1 MLSSLASTP
10 TAPLVT
16 QAKKNLAS
24 LYHAWS
30 RVERKA
36 ENLSEAIK
44 LYKSVGE
51 ECDMQLA
58 AALQEA
64 GKESESAALYKKLKL
79 DSDVKPIPDILM
91 VQGNLALANKDAV
104 FAKRVC
110 DAWGQVGE
118 AAPGKVYAEMR
129 LKALNI
135 YAFLLLSKGDEAALG
150 AYEEANKFAGDC
162 KIPLDADSQ
171 HNLGVVQHKAAVKAA
186 EGAGKG
192 AAAGAGTPQH
202 AAAEGA
208 NAV

>member
-1 MLSSLASTP
+1 
-10 TAPLVT
+10 LVT
-16 QAKKNLAS
+16 QARKNLAS

-30 RVERKA
+30 RVEDKA
-36 ENLSEAIK
+36 GKLGEAIK
-44 LYKSVGE
+44 LYKQVGE

-64 GKESESAALYKKLKL
+64 GKEGESAALYKKLKL
-79 DSDVKPIPDILM
+79 DSDVKPNPDILM
-91 VQGNLALANKDAV
+91 VQGNLALANKDAG

-110 DAWGQVGE
+110 EAWGQVGE

-135 YAFLLLSKGDEAALG
+135 HAFLLLSKGDEAALA
-150 AYEEANKFAGDC
+150 AYEEANRFAGDC

-192 AAAGAGTPQH
+192 AGAGAGAGTPPQPT
-202 AAAEGA
+202 EGA

>member
-1 MLSSLASTP
+1 LESLKSTP
-10 TAPLVT
+10 KAPLVT
-16 QAKKNLAS
+16 QASKNLAS

-30 RVERKA
+30 RVEDKA
-36 ENLSEAIK
+36 GKLQEAIK
-44 LYKSVGE
+44 LYKLVGE

-64 GKESESAALYKKLKL
+64 GKEGESAALYKKLKL
-79 DSDVKPIPDILM
+79 DSDVKPNPDILM
-91 VQGNLALANKDAV
+91 VQGNLALANKDAG
-104 FAKRVC
+104 FARRVC
-110 DAWGQVGE
+110 EAWAQVGE

-135 YAFLLLSKGDEAALG
+135 YAFLLLSKGDEGALP

-162 KIPLDADSQ
+162 KIPLDADSL

-192 AAAGAGTPQH
+192 AGAVATPQPS
-202 AAAEGA
+202 EGA